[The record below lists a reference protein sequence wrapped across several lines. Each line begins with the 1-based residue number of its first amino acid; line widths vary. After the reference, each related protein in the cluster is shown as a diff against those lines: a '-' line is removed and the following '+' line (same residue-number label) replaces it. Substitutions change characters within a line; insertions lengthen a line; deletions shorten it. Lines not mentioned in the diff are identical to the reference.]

1 MENIEQ
7 LIVAFADWAWG
18 PWLLILLLGGGM
30 FLLIFSR
37 LIPFRYI
44 RHSINIIRG
53 KYDDPDDDGDISH
66 FQALSSALAGTIGM
80 GNIAGVAVAISTGGP
95 GAIFWMWMSAFVG
108 IATKFFTCSLAIMYR
123 GEDSRGHLQGG
134 PMYVVREGLSKAWR
148 PLAALFCLAGLI
160 GCLPAL
166 QINQLVQIIRDIIG
180 TPAGLVGKDPF
191 MFNLVSGITIAALV
205 SVVIFG
211 GIKRIGEVASRI
223 VPSMV
228 VLYMLS
234 AIWIMAVNYQ
244 HIGEYLLLIIRDA
257 FTGEAVLGGAVGAVI
272 ITGVRRAA
280 FSNEAG
286 IGTEALAHGA
296 AKTDEPIREGLVAM
310 LGPFIDTI
318 VVCTCT
324 AMVILMTGVW
334 QSSSDSGVTLTAN
347 AFEAAM
353 PGFGAYILL
362 ICVIFFSTSTMFSY
376 SYYGT
381 KCLGYLIGA
390 ERQHWYNYFYVTL
403 IVAGAVVSLDAAI
416 SLIDGMYALMAI
428 PTMTSTLLLAPK
440 VMAAA
445 NNYFDR
451 LKAGAFPVAEKFR
464 L

>member
-1 MENIEQ
+1 MDKIEQ
-7 LIVAFADWAWG
+7 WIVAFADFAWG
-18 PWLLILLLGGGM
+18 PWLLVLLLGGGA

-37 LIPFRYI
+37 LIPFRYF
-44 RHSINIIRG
+44 RHAVDIVRG
-53 KYDDPDDDGDISH
+53 KYDDPNDAGDISH

-134 PMYVVREGLSKAWR
+134 PMYVVREGLGRKWQ
-148 PLAALFCLAGLI
+148 PLAVLFSLAGLV

-166 QINQLVQIIRDIIG
+166 QINQLVQIFRDIIG
-180 TPAGLVGKDPF
+180 VPNGLVGENPF
-191 MFNLVSGITIAALV
+191 TFNFITGIITAAIV
-205 SVVIFG
+205 GAVIFG
-211 GIKRIGEVASRI
+211 GIKRIGEVASRM

-228 VLYMLS
+228 VLYLLS
-234 AIWIMAVNYQ
+234 AVWIMAVNYQ
-244 HIGEYLLLIIRDA
+244 HIGEYLLLIVRDA
-257 FTGEAVLGGAVGAVI
+257 FTGDAVLGGALGTVI

-286 IGTEALAHGA
+286 IGTEAMAHGA

-310 LGPFIDTI
+310 MGPFIDTI
-318 VVCTCT
+318 IVCTCT
-324 AMVILMTGVW
+324 ALVILMTGVW
-334 QSSSDSGVTLTAN
+334 QTSADNGVTLTAN
-347 AFEAAM
+347 AFETAI
-353 PGFGAYILL
+353 PGFGAYILF
-362 ICVIFFSTSTMFSY
+362 ICVFFFSTSTMFSY

-428 PTMTSTLLLAPK
+428 PTMTSTLLLAPR
-440 VMAAA
+440 VMEAARD
-445 NNYFDR
+445 YFAR
-451 LKAGAFPVAEKFR
+451 MEK
-464 L
+464 